1 LDSIQQI
8 RLFQR
13 FPHIEKMNW
22 MIRKL
27 FCKIKSVR
35 KTVLA
40 VRKIRGRRQQFGGA
54 DNRIRDVG
62 YKWTYTEKQTN
73 KAGKTSA
80 RHGCF
85 FPFFGKKF
93 GNATIIPGFP
103 NFIFPLR
110 ETFL

>member
-1 LDSIQQI
+1 
-8 RLFQR
+8 
-13 FPHIEKMNW
+13 MNW

-40 VRKIRGRRQQFGGA
+40 VRKIRGRRQQFGGD